1 MLQRSRPGVPL
12 LEPGLGAPDESVHPT
27 EPAQPVMGEATS
39 LALLHLYNTALLHG
53 PVK

>member
-12 LEPGLGAPDESVHPT
+12 LEPGFGAPDESVHPI
-27 EPAQPVMGEATS
+27 EPAQPVIGEAIS
-39 LALLHLYNTALLHG
+39 LALLHLYKIALLHG

>member
-1 MLQRSRPGVPL
+1 MPL

-39 LALLHLYNTALLHG
+39 LALLHLYNIALLHE
-53 PVK
+53 PVNNPCA